1 MDQDVLKRAAAEA
14 ALATLHPGE
23 VVGVGTGSTVNHF
36 IDLLAGIRDRVPAT
50 VSSSQAS
57 TERLRGH
64 GIVVLDLNE
73 VIAAGRPIPV
83 YVDGADEI
91 DPSLAMIKGG
101 GGALTREKILAA
113 AAQTFVCIVDRSKCV
128 ETLGRFP
135 LPVEVVPMA
144 RELVAASLRAIGGHP
159 RLREGFVTDNGNL
172 VLDVEGL
179 RISDPVGLES
189 TINQWPGVVTVGL
202 FAARGADLALVA
214 DAGGIERRS
223 RSAAPRGPQAPGGT

>member
-1 MDQDVLKRAAAEA
+1 MNQDALKRAAAEA

-23 VVGVGTGSTVNHF
+23 IVGVGTGSTVNHF
-36 IDLLAGIRDRVPAT
+36 IDLLAGIRARVPGT

-57 TERLRGH
+57 TDRLLGH
-64 GIVVLDLNE
+64 GIAVLDLNE

-113 AAQTFVCIVDRSKCV
+113 AAGSFVCIVDRSKCV
-128 ETLGRFP
+128 AALGRFP

-144 RELVAASLRAIGGHP
+144 RELVAASIRSIGGEP
-159 RLREGFVTDNGNL
+159 RVREGFVTDNGNL
-172 VLDVEGL
+172 ILDVAGL
-179 RISDPVGLES
+179 EIRDPVGLEQ

-214 DAGGIERRS
+214 GANGIERRG
-223 RSAAPRGPQAPGGT
+223 RPVA